1 MSPDTSPR
9 RISLFGNFG
18 TGNFGNECTLQAML
32 CNARRFAPD
41 ANISCI
47 CARPEDTSSRHNIPA
62 SLIKPTLGSR
72 WTASRGPVLRWL
84 RRIVIGLPME
94 IYRWVQAIG
103 TMMRVDGLVMTGT
116 GMLGD
121 FGIAPLGLHYDIMRW
136 SIAAKVCRRKLLF
149 VSVGAGPIERRL
161 SRWFVKTALSLA
173 DYRSYRD
180 GFSKAYLEG
189 IGFTG
194 TGDAVY
200 PDLAFSLPKALVPDG
215 HHDEPRRPV
224 VGIGVMTYYDR
235 RATLDQGGTTY
246 HDYIDT
252 LACLVAWLLE
262 HSYTPRLLIG
272 DATYDDR
279 VMVDLRRL
287 LRQRGLYED
296 EAIIDEPMASHEE
309 VLSQLAATDYVVAS
323 RFHNVLLA
331 LMLNKPVLAISYHEK
346 IDALMA
352 GFGLQEYCQDIEHL
366 DLDRLI
372 GQLTALERN
381 AAVLKPPIER
391 TSEAHRKALD
401 SQYHHIFSLVIR
413 PQPSSSERQFA
424 TSSTALSS

>member
-1 MSPDTSPR
+1 
-9 RISLFGNFG
+9 
-18 TGNFGNECTLQAML
+18 
-32 CNARRFAPD
+32 
-41 ANISCI
+41 
-47 CARPEDTSSRHNIPA
+47 
-62 SLIKPTLGSR
+62 
-72 WTASRGPVLRWL
+72 
-84 RRIVIGLPME
+84 ME
-94 IYRWVQAIG
+94 IYRWGQAIA
-103 TMMRVDGLVMTGT
+103 TMMCVDGLVMTGT

-121 FGIAPLGLHYDIMRW
+121 FGIGPLGLHYDILRW
-136 SIAAKVCRRKLLF
+136 SVAARLCRRKLLF

-161 SRWFVKTALSLA
+161 SRWFVKAALSLA

-180 GFSKAYLEG
+180 GFSKIYLEG
-189 IGFTG
+189 IGFSRI
-194 TGDAVY
+194 GDAVY

-215 HHDEPRRPV
+215 HHEERRRPV

-246 HDYIDT
+246 HDYIDK
-252 LACLVAWLLE
+252 LARLVAWLLE
-262 HSYTPRLLIG
+262 HNYTPRLLMG
-272 DATYDDR
+272 DAMYDDR
-279 VMVDLRRL
+279 VMLDLRRL
-287 LRQRGLYED
+287 LRERGLYD
-296 EAIIDEPMASHEE
+296 DRAIVDEPMASHQE

-346 IDALMA
+346 VDALMA
-352 GFGLQEYCQDIEHL
+352 GFGLREYCQDIEHL

-413 PQPSSSERQFA
+413 PQQPSSSERQFA